1 MRLEV
6 GGCKNDTMTWHVSIL
21 PDRSLAGEAELL
33 SLAVLRLFLILGE
46 DGFAGKGVGSFDS
59 QEIQKFLRVVRR
71 VDFDVLGLV
80 FSFRLSLQA
89 LTLLVMDFEA
99 RIVLMACWLLELGNV
114 LFTVGYGL
122 RPA

>member
-1 MRLEV
+1 
-6 GGCKNDTMTWHVSIL
+6 MTWHVSIL